1 MFLLIETDSRTSQT
15 YKQSRPL
22 DYILSILYLAL
33 YGGGSTIFLTFGM
46 VVILSVD

>member
-1 MFLLIETDSRTSQT
+1 MFLLIETDSHTSQT
-15 YKQSRPL
+15 YEQSRPL

-33 YGGGSTIFLTFGM
+33 YGGASTIFLTFGM